1 MAGVILDTQL
11 LMWWL
16 YRPERVPAQ
25 IADVIGD
32 RANLVLFSAVSIW
45 EIAIKRALGRPDFI
59 IEPTDAI
66 SDAVETGFVELPVT
80 AAAAARVSKLPLV
93 HRDPF
98 DRLLVAQAMHE
109 PARLLTSD
117 RGLAQYSP
125 LVQLFD
131 PL

>member
-25 IADVIGD
+25 TADVIAD

-45 EIAIKRALGRPDFI
+45 EIAMKRALGRPDFI
-59 IEPTDAI
+59 VEPTDAI
-66 SDAVETGFVELPVT
+66 SDAVETGFIELPVT
-80 AAAAARVSKLPLV
+80 AVAAARVSKLPLV

-98 DRLLVAQAMHE
+98 DRLLVAQAIHE

-117 RGLAQYSP
+117 RLLAQYST
-125 LVQLFD
+125 LVEPFD